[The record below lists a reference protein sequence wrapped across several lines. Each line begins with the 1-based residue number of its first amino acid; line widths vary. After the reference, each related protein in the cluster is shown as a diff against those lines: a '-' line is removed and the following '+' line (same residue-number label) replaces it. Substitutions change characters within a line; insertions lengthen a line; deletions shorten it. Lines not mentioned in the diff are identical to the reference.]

1 MKKIIFVL
9 ALGGLFNLASN
20 NNCFAQ
26 KDAAST
32 YVNASAVLT
41 KTYTEEELKS
51 LGKTDLVKI
60 YMERVAIVTEIVPY
74 IALHTKPGATLKE
87 MGIPESSQNLE
98 HLNKE
103 VKNKATYLASV
114 KDTLDDVIYYADKDN
129 IIWCILF
136 FEDVIKRAEKGK
148 E

>member
-1 MKKIIFVL
+1 L
-9 ALGGLFNLASN
+9 SGLFSLTLTNVCL
-20 NNCFAQ
+20 AQ
-26 KDAAST
+26 KDASAT
-32 YVNASAVLT
+32 YVSASAVLT
-41 KTYTEEELKS
+41 KTYTEEELKA

-60 YMERVAIVTEIVPY
+60 YMERVSIVTEIVPY

-87 MGIPESSQNLE
+87 MGIPESSQNVE

-114 KDTLDDVIYYADKDN
+114 KDTLDDVIFYADKDN